1 MKICMLGAGSWGI
14 ALTKLLALNGHE
26 MTVWSIDP
34 EEISMLKEYSQH
46 KTKLPGVMLPGT
58 VEYTT
63 DMEFALRDND
73 MVVMAVPSPFV

>member
-46 KTKLPGVMLPGT
+46 KTKLPGVLLPHRVDFRYCAVRIIGQFT
-58 VEYTT
+58 AA
-63 DMEFALRDND
+63 F
-73 MVVMAVPSPFV
+73 VMFFNEL